1 MTIRCAVLLGLAV
14 VVSLAPTAASA
25 QGVGGGPKGGVTF
38 SSLSGEFA
46 DPDLSS
52 VSFEYQAGFAIGG
65 FVALPMGDS
74 GLFQPEVYFVRR
86 VTTGVENT
94 LGINTEI
101 SLDYLEIPVLFK
113 YSRAAAGQTSPTFF
127 AGPSVAFELGAKAK
141 DLTAGGGAAEDI
153 ADDLVDV
160 EFGLVFGGG
169 VDFASGLQIDVRYYW
184 GLTNIIKD
192 DSVGGSLVDPSD
204 DFKNRTFAIMA
215 GFSF

>member
-1 MTIRCAVLLGLAV
+1 MKLRFAVLLGLAV
-14 VVSLAPTAASA
+14 IVSLAPTAALA
-25 QGVGGGPKGGVTF
+25 QGVGGGPKGSITF

-46 DPDLSS
+46 DPDLSN

-65 FVALPMGDS
+65 FVAVPMGNS

-86 VTTGVENT
+86 VTTAVESAMN
-94 LGINTEI
+94 IDTEI
-101 SLDYLEIPVLFK
+101 RLDYLEIPVLFK
-113 YSRAAAGQTSPTFF
+113 YSRAAAGRTSPTFF
-127 AGPSVAFELGAKAK
+127 AGPSVAFELAAKAK
-141 DLTAGGGAAEDI
+141 DLTAGGAREDI
-153 ADDLVDV
+153 ADALVDV

-192 DSVGGSLVDPSD
+192 DSVGDDFVDPND
-204 DFKNRTFAIMA
+204 DFKNRMFAIMA